1 MRKRAYFSGDWVR
14 RSEGRVYFE
23 SRIDHQV
30 KIDGLRLELDEVAAA
45 IRALGWP
52 EVAVFKIDAH
62 ITAVLENPVE
72 LQTSEV
78 NHLRTSLQA
87 KLERFAVPTRI
98 LAVQEFPR
106 NQNDKIDLKAL
117 KTMAAARLAKT

>member
-14 RSEGRVYFE
+14 RSEGHVFFE

-52 EVAVFKIDAH
+52 EVAVFMIEGH
-62 ITAVLENPVE
+62 ITAVLENPVDLKTTE
-72 LQTSEV
+72 I

-87 KLERFAVPTRI
+87 KLERYAVPTRI
-98 LAVQEFPR
+98 LAVAEFLR
-106 NQNDKIDLKAL
+106 NQNDKIDLRVLNA
-117 KTMAAARLAKT
+117 MAAARLAKT